1 MLSLNAPHHAYYKT
15 FIKNNNSP
23 LTREEVT
30 MLEFMLSLYKLNR
43 LDKIK
48 NNKEA
53 LKGELRGVRFM
64 YNVWNCFS
72 SGFILPFFGGFIGYI
87 FNMKKM
93 GPTYTNFFYI
103 MIVFIIILL
112 IQWIFVCVT
121 YACYEKMELIEDE
134 LKKVDSEDELEKVDS
149 KKEPYGMSVGSC
161 FTIKKISGFDF
172 MRHLM
177 HLNFLGK

>member
-1 MLSLNAPHHAYYKT
+1 
-15 FIKNNNSP
+15 
-23 LTREEVT
+23 
-30 MLEFMLSLYKLNR
+30 MLEFMLSLYKINK

-64 YNVWNCFS
+64 YNVWHCFS

-93 GPTYTNFFYI
+93 DPTYTNLFYI

-112 IQWIFVCVT
+112 VQWIFVCVT

-134 LKKVDSEDELEKVDS
+134 LKKVDSEEEVEKVDS
-149 KKEPYGMSVGSC
+149 KKDLYEMSVGQY
-161 FTIKKISGFDF
+161 FKTKRISGFDF

-177 HLNFLGK
+177 HLNFFDK